1 MATVS
6 TEDLEAQRDGLN
18 RLLRGYRALI
28 NSPDT
33 DQTAKNELNEGI
45 ANNTRDLNNVEA
57 ILATINKAINDG
69 TFAPKKEIA
78 SEEVIAALKRLAD
91 DVLLVPADFEMP
103 TVLADNLNVTVE

>member
-33 DQTAKNELNEGI
+33 DQATKVELNEGI
-45 ANNTRDLNNVEA
+45 INNTRDLNNVEA
-57 ILATINKAINDG
+57 ILAAINKAITDG
-69 TFAPKKEIA
+69 TFSPKKEIA
-78 SEEVIAALKRLAD
+78 PEEVIAALKRIAD
-91 DVLLVPADFEMP
+91 DVQLVPSDFEMP
-103 TVLADNLNVTVE
+103 TVLADTLNVSVD

>member
-1 MATVS
+1 MSTVS

-45 ANNTRDLNNVEA
+45 INNTRDLNNVEA
-57 ILATINKAINDG
+57 ILAAINKAINEG
-69 TFAPKKEIA
+69 TFDPKKEIA

-91 DVLLVPADFEMP
+91 DVLLVPADFIMP
-103 TVLADNLNVTVE
+103 TVLADSLNVTVE